1 MEDRVDGVT
10 NKVAQ
15 LLKKERGCEMAKLSK
30 KKKLEILDIA
40 REEERERIIN
50 ILKDDE
56 LFTPSI
62 CPLIDNYLDAFV
74 IYKSMFDEWK
84 AKGFP
89 ATKQHKNKA
98 GAINEM
104 KHPLAQYVETW
115 NDKKNKMLDALGLT
129 NKRKIA
135 QKVEKNDGKTSK
147 IQSINELQ
155 AHRDKWRNS
164 G

>member
-1 MEDRVDGVT
+1 
-10 NKVAQ
+10 
-15 LLKKERGCEMAKLSK
+15 
-30 KKKLEILDIA
+30 
-40 REEERERIIN
+40 
-50 ILKDDE
+50 
-56 LFTPSI
+56 
-62 CPLIDNYLDAFV
+62 
-74 IYKSMFDEWK
+74 MFDEWK
-84 AKGFP
+84 SKGFP

-115 NDKKNKMLDALGLT
+115 NDKKNKMLEALGLT

-135 QKVEKNDGKTSK
+135 QKVEENDGKTSK